1 MYDIFNWTNDV
12 NIMEVSLYFKKQ
24 KIIFRNKQQMNII
37 IFITRQSKLLSYSK
51 YVTLNCFKQLSSDII
66 IETTSNCLDN
76 KMNNSTNNRSVC

>member
-51 YVTLNCFKQLSSDII
+51 YVTLNFFKQDNLII
-66 IETTSNCLDN
+66 RYHNRDN
-76 KMNNSTNNRSVC
+76 IKLLR